1 MAHAQAETQ
10 LHLNLWVGWEKKVS
24 VEKEVFEPYFEGR
37 VGFMQTLQQMT
48 HEEEAWQRKHNHYRG

>member
-10 LHLNLWVGWEKKVS
+10 FHLNLLVGWDENIS

-37 VGFMQTLQQMT
+37 VGFKQTLQQMAQK
-48 HEEEAWQRKHNHYRG
+48 EET